1 VVRHARVTAE
11 LGPWEVNGNPT
22 TVINSN
28 SQKAQQLDS
37 KRHSFVAVESS
48 DAEANPDR
56 AAPLTWTWA
65 LIPRSFGIG

>member
-1 VVRHARVTAE
+1 MVRHARVTAE

-37 KRHSFVAVESS
+37 KRHSFVAV
-48 DAEANPDR
+48 DPQTPR
-56 AAPLTWTWA
+56 QIQIA
-65 LIPRSFGIG
+65 LLL